1 MWCAKR
7 ARLLPNN
14 AKKKQK
20 IAEQKSRLLDYGKTS
35 KIKWHIFFKLNCQQF
50 YMEMFQKRRLGNIC

>member
-14 AKKKQK
+14 AKKETKN
-20 IAEQKSRLLDYGKTS
+20 AEQKSRLLDYGKTS
-35 KIKWHIFFKLNCQQF
+35 KIEVPHTF
-50 YMEMFQKRRLGNIC
+50 